1 MQLSLF
7 VSRVIIKRV
16 GSFNKETSGKIVI
29 VNYIKV
35 NVSTSTEIVYTG
47 RNRCSVEIIQFLY
60 PLTNCPRQHVRLF
73 ISTKLEFI
81 CNSG

>member
-7 VSRVIIKRV
+7 MSQVVIKRV

-29 VNYIKV
+29 ANYIKV

-47 RNRCSVEIIQFLY
+47 RNRCSLEIIQFL
-60 PLTNCPRQHVRLF
+60 
-73 ISTKLEFI
+73 
-81 CNSG
+81 